1 MSPILIIA
9 EHRQGVL
16 NTDTFGLLN
25 AGIEFATTLN
35 TEAHVAL
42 IGQQTNNLTQDVNI
56 AGIHKIHT
64 LPTSLP
70 YTHNVYSQAISFL
83 FSKIKP
89 SLILSLHTSTGA
101 DYSPALASTLDLPLL
116 SDAIE
121 INYTNQV
128 EILHE
133 MYSSKLHAK
142 IASSLPA
149 IITIRPGVWPN
160 DTTPGNASIEP
171 FDLDITEESIN
182 FKIKDY
188 EETPIGD
195 VDISASDLL
204 LSVGR
209 GIGEETN
216 LELIFSTA
224 EAMGATVS
232 SSRPIVDAG
241 WLPKD
246 RQVGQSGT
254 KVSPTIYLAIGISGA
269 VQHIAGIK
277 NSKVIISINK
287 DPKAPIFDV
296 SDYGVVGDLFE
307 ILPLLIEEF
316 S

>member
-42 IGQQTNNLTQDVNI
+42 IGQYANNLAQDVNI

-182 FKIKDY
+182 FKIK
-188 EETPIGD
+188 
-195 VDISASDLL
+195 
-204 LSVGR
+204 
-209 GIGEETN
+209 
-216 LELIFSTA
+216 
-224 EAMGATVS
+224 
-232 SSRPIVDAG
+232 
-241 WLPKD
+241 
-246 RQVGQSGT
+246 
-254 KVSPTIYLAIGISGA
+254 
-269 VQHIAGIK
+269 
-277 NSKVIISINK
+277 
-287 DPKAPIFDV
+287 
-296 SDYGVVGDLFE
+296 
-307 ILPLLIEEF
+307 
-316 S
+316 

>member
-35 TEAHVAL
+35 TEAHVAI
-42 IGQQTNNLTQDVNI
+42 IGQNSDNLVQDVNI
-56 AGIHKIHT
+56 AGIHKIYT
-64 LPTSLP
+64 LSTPLP
-70 YTHNVYSQAISFL
+70 YTHNVYEKTISFL
-83 FSKIKP
+83 FNKIQP
-89 SLILSLHTSTGA
+89 SSILSLHTSTGA
-101 DYSPALASTLDLPLL
+101 DYSPAIASILNLPLL
-116 SDAIE
+116 SDAIA
-121 INYTNQV
+121 INYTNQA

-149 IITIRPGVWPN
+149 IMTIRPGVWSN

-171 FDLDITEESIN
+171 IDLDITEESIN
-182 FKIKDY
+182 FKVKNY

-195 VDISASDLL
+195 VDISTSDLL

-209 GIGEETN
+209 GIGDETN

-254 KVSPTIYLAIGISGA
+254 KVSPIIYLAIGISGA